1 MNERPRMFRDKCLQ
15 VNEAYG
21 LGPCV
26 SEEDCMADEATNEQ
40 LGNPD
45 QEVHTPRFSDPR
57 R

>member
-45 QEVHTPRFSDPR
+45 QEVHTPRFSDPGR
-57 R
+57 